1 MCEINNLIE
10 LASKASS
17 EKGFWEDYEKMLKK
31 MKGLPKHFTQKDI
44 DRIKLAFY
52 NEKISLI
59 SSELGEAT
67 EAMRSGKFC
76 QLDENGLQNIKNLLK
91 EEEGTSG
98 SFKYQGAYITHI
110 KDTFEDELADSF
122 IRLFDLCHKMGINIE
137 KFILMKMEYNKY
149 RSTKHGKN
157 F

>member
-1 MCEINNLIE
+1 MCELRE
-10 LASKASS
+10 LMERASESS
-17 EKGFWEDYEKMLKK
+17 TKRGFWDDYDRMIKK
-31 MKGLPKHFTQKDI
+31 MKGLPKHYNENDI

-67 EAMRSGKFC
+67 ESMRVGKFC
-76 QLDENGLQNIKNLLK
+76 HLDEQGFNNILDLTK
-91 EEEGTSG
+91 EEGTSG
-98 SFKYQGAYITHI
+98 GFKYQGAYITHI
-110 KDTFEDELADSF
+110 KDTFQDELADSF
-122 IRLFDLCHKMGINIE
+122 IRLLDLCHKMDIDIE

-149 RSTKHGKN
+149 RGDKGKK